1 MMGAPFNAEALVNRA
16 LAVVQARRAQ
26 RMAEGFEGA
35 GAFQS
40 FECAGRLLVLAGG
53 FDAGGSGRWKA
64 LACVPEGTDRL
75 ETAPGI
81 TVKRLRASLRI
92 QGKSVATK
100 PKVLAEG
107 LRDMTPEA
115 LADILDPL
123 APPMVRF
130 DVRPAE
136 APTKR
141 QGITPLSADVT
152 GRRWEVM

>member
-1 MMGAPFNAEALVNRA
+1 MMAAPFNAEPLVNNA
-16 LAVVQARRAQ
+16 LAVVQARRA
-26 RMAEGFEGA
+26 RRAAEGYEGA

-53 FDAGGSGRWKA
+53 FDPGGSGRLKVP
-64 LACVPEGTDRL
+64 ACVPEGTDRL

-81 TVKRLRASLRI
+81 SVKRLRKALRI
-92 QGKSVATK
+92 QGKHVATR
-100 PKVLAEG
+100 PKLLAEG